1 MTPGGT
7 CESALMPR
15 STFFHMLNQ
24 SVNDDHVF
32 HPLYF
37 GPTLILQ
44 SLNEGVMLLISE
56 TFPSFSAA
64 RCVPLSLSIVSYLR
78 AQLTLAC
85 WGKARPPPDQASLW
99 HARCSHVALWLRN
112 MCKLTNELFHCY
124 EWNMKSKM
132 CFISHIYKWTVQVK
146 WPWS

>member
-32 HPLYF
+32 RPLYF

-64 RCVPLSLSIVSYLR
+64 RCVPLSLSIGSYLR

-85 WGKARPPPDQASLW
+85 WGKARPPPPPPPIKPRFGMLDALTWRYDSEICAS
-99 HARCSHVALWLRN
+99 
-112 MCKLTNELFHCY
+112 
-124 EWNMKSKM
+124 
-132 CFISHIYKWTVQVK
+132 
-146 WPWS
+146 